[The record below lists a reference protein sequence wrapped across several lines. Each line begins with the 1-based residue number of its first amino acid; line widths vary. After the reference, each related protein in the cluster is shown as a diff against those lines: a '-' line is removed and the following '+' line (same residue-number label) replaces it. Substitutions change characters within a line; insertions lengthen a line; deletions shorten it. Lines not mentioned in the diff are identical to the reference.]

1 MKKQSEQTHH
11 LFTAKKKKDSSGEPL
26 FLYFYKSYKK
36 PDTVDDI
43 VITI

>member
-11 LFTAKKKKDSSGEPL
+11 LFTAKKKDSSGEPL

-36 PDTVDDI
+36 PDAVDDI